1 MSHSLWKNENKLK
14 TFFSATK
21 RRHTYSMCMRIVC
34 LYSIRLE
41 KIGFSES
48 QTRTHTLVVNTF
60 NAFSYNQPVARAD
73 PKHRTQKKTRER
85 KRSKTTIPERIKVS
99 LGFLL
104 SVFML
109 ANAYASRRNDCDCIL
124 HAPMVEI
131 HIVPDEW
138 SECVLLPLLLFI
150 IFSPSLSRSRLRCS
164 TYVHASD
171 FYLLYFLFLEGCLF
185 RLNLFSLHCT
195 NTDIR
200 DTERTSA
207 HWKNWNLILGLDAR
221 KTFCTSM

>member
-1 MSHSLWKNENKLK
+1 MTYCLKNYCKNDSRLKCVSHSFWKNKNKLK
-14 TFFSATK
+14 TFFSSAK

-60 NAFSYNQPVARAD
+60 NAFSYNQPVARAE
-73 PKHRTQKKTRER
+73 PTQSIEYEKK
-85 KRSKTTIPERIKVS
+85 KSKTTIPERIKGS

-104 SVFML
+104 SAFML

-131 HIVPDEW
+131 HIVPDE
-138 SECVLLPLLLFI
+138 
-150 IFSPSLSRSRLRCS
+150 
-164 TYVHASD
+164 
-171 FYLLYFLFLEGCLF
+171 
-185 RLNLFSLHCT
+185 
-195 NTDIR
+195 
-200 DTERTSA
+200 
-207 HWKNWNLILGLDAR
+207 
-221 KTFCTSM
+221 